1 MSHPPLSGLKK
12 MILQP
17 SLRYRAAL
25 GEILAFSYDTF
36 VSNRVRFALTAL
48 GIVIGTASV
57 ILVVTI
63 GLAGKDYVLRE
74 IESIGVNW
82 VFAEYEGGAQGI
94 SGSQSD
100 PLTIRDFEAVME
112 QVPSI
117 SAGSP
122 IVELYDQL
130 PMNGGRQSNVSILG
144 VFPDYERVRNLL
156 VTSGR
161 FLDSE
166 DARARNKVAVITE
179 NLAQQLYG
187 STDSAVG
194 QVIKLSSLPFTVI
207 GTFKE
212 RVNTFGRSEVT
223 DNTMVIPYTVSR
235 LFTNSEKVKQL
246 YFSVTSPNEV
256 VAATDQ
262 IHDVIKSRH
271 RPESVYSVSNLTQLV
286 SVANKSATALTVV
299 LLLIAVVTLLVS
311 GIGIMNIMLS
321 TVVGRTREIGIRKAI
336 GATRREIC
344 LQFLS
349 EALLISLVGG
359 IVGVILGLS
368 LPISI
373 RLFTHYE
380 LPISGASVLVGIA
393 VSSIVGISFGTIP
406 ALHAARMD
414 PVESLRY
421 E

>member
-1 MSHPPLSGLKK
+1 MAIGD
-12 MILQP
+12 
-17 SLRYRAAL
+17 
-25 GEILAFSYDTF
+25 ILAFSFDTF
-36 VSNRVRFALTAL
+36 ARNRVRFALTAL
-48 GIVIGTASV
+48 GMVIGTASV
-57 ILVVTI
+57 ILVVTV
-63 GLAGKDYVLRE
+63 GLAGKEYVLRE

-82 VFAEYEGGAQGI
+82 VFAEYEGGAQGTT
-94 SGSQSD
+94 GTTSD
-100 PLTIRDFEAVME
+100 PLTIRDFDAVME
-112 QVPSI
+112 QVPAI
-117 SAGSP
+117 AAGSP
-122 IVELYDQL
+122 IVELYEQV
-130 PMNGGRQSNVSILG
+130 PINGGRQANVYILG
-144 VFPDYERVRNLL
+144 VFPEYERVRNLV

-161 FLDSE
+161 FLDTE
-166 DARARNKVAVITE
+166 DARARNKAGVITE
-179 NLAQQLYG
+179 NMAQQLYG
-187 STDSAVG
+187 SKDQAVG
-194 QVIKLSSLPFTVI
+194 QVIKLSGLPFTVI

-246 YFSVTSPNEV
+246 YFSVASPNEV

-262 IHDVIKSRH
+262 IHEVIRSRH
-271 RPESVYSVSNLTQLV
+271 RRESVYSVSNLTELV
-286 SVANKSATALTVV
+286 SVANKSANALTIV
-299 LLLIAVVTLLVS
+299 LLLIAVVTLVVS

-321 TVVGRTREIGIRKAI
+321 TVVARTREIGIRKAI

-349 EALLISLVGG
+349 EALLISLIGG

-373 RLFTHYE
+373 RLFTDFQ
-380 LPISGASVLVGIA
+380 LPISGASVIVGIF

-406 ALHAARMD
+406 AVRAARMD
-414 PVESLRY
+414 PVESLHY

>member
-1 MSHPPLSGLKK
+1 MALS
-12 MILQP
+12 P
-17 SLRYRAAL
+17 SLRNRVAL
-25 GEILAFSYDTF
+25 GEILAFAYDTF

-48 GIVIGTASV
+48 GMMIGTASV

-63 GLAGKDYVLRE
+63 GLAGKEYVLRE
-74 IESIGVNW
+74 IEAIGVNW
-82 VFAEYEGGAQGI
+82 VFAEYEGGAEGI
-94 SGSQSD
+94 PGAASD
-100 PLTIRDFEAVME
+100 PLTIRDFDAVME
-112 QVPSI
+112 QVPAI
-117 SAGSP
+117 AAGSP
-122 IVELYDQL
+122 IVELNEQL
-130 PMNGGRQSNVSILG
+130 PMNGGPQSNVHILG
-144 VFPDYERVRNLL
+144 VFPDYERVRNLV

-161 FLDSE
+161 FLDKE
-166 DARARNKVAVITE
+166 DTRARNKVGVITD

-187 STDSAVG
+187 ATDQAVG
-194 QVIKLSSLPFTVI
+194 QVIKLSGLPFTII

-212 RVNTFGRSEVT
+212 RVNTFGRSEVN
-223 DNTMVIPYTVSR
+223 DNTMVIPYTASR

-246 YFSVTSPNEV
+246 YFSVTSPSEV
-256 VAATDQ
+256 SSATDE
-262 IHDVIKSRH
+262 IHDVIRSRH

-286 SVANKSATALTVV
+286 SVANKSANALTVV

-321 TVVGRTREIGIRKAI
+321 TVLARTREIGIRKAL

-349 EALLISLVGG
+349 EAVLISLIGG
-359 IVGVILGLS
+359 IVGVILGLV

-373 RLFTHYE
+373 GLFTDYE
-380 LPISGASVLVGIA
+380 LPISGPSVLVGISI
-393 VSSIVGISFGTIP
+393 SSIVGISFGTIP
-406 ALHAARMD
+406 ALRAARMD

>member
-1 MSHPPLSGLKK
+1 MF
-12 MILQP
+12 QP
-17 SLRYRAAL
+17 SLRHRVAL

-36 VSNRVRFALTAL
+36 ASNRVRFALTAL
-48 GIVIGTASV
+48 GMVIGTASV

-63 GLAGKDYVLRE
+63 GLAGKEYVLRE

-82 VFAEYEGGAQGI
+82 VFAEYEGGAQGVP
-94 SGSQSD
+94 GAASD
-100 PLTIRDFEAVME
+100 PLTIRDFDAVMQ
-112 QVPSI
+112 QVPAI
-117 SAGSP
+117 AAGSP
-122 IVELYDQL
+122 IVELYEQL
-130 PMNGGRQSNVSILG
+130 PISGGRQANVYILG

-161 FLDSE
+161 FLDAE
-166 DARARNKVAVITE
+166 DARARNKVGIITE

-194 QVIKLSSLPFTVI
+194 QVIKLSGLPFTVI

-212 RVNTFGRSEVT
+212 RVNTFGRSEVN

-256 VAATDQ
+256 SAATNQ
-262 IHDVIKSRH
+262 IQKVLQARH
-271 RPESVYSVSNLTQLV
+271 RPESVYSVSNLTELV
-286 SVANKSATALTVV
+286 SVANKTANALTMV

-349 EALLISLVGG
+349 EALLISLIGG
-359 IVGVILGLS
+359 IAGVILGLS
-368 LPISI
+368 LPVSV
-373 RLFTHYE
+373 RLFTDYE

-393 VSSIVGISFGTIP
+393 VSSMVGISFGTIP
-406 ALHAARMD
+406 ALRAARMD

>member
-1 MSHPPLSGLKK
+1 M
-12 MILQP
+12 MFEP
-17 SLRYRAAL
+17 SLRHRVAL

-36 VSNRVRFALTAL
+36 ASNRVRFALTAL
-48 GIVIGTASV
+48 GMVIGTASV

-63 GLAGKDYVLRE
+63 GLAGKEYVLRE
-74 IESIGVNW
+74 IEAIGVNW
-82 VFAEYEGGAQGI
+82 VFAEYEGGAQGVP
-94 SGSQSD
+94 GAASD
-100 PLTIRDFEAVME
+100 PLTIRDFDAVME
-112 QVPSI
+112 QVPAI
-117 SAGSP
+117 AAGSP
-122 IVELYDQL
+122 IVELYEQL
-130 PMNGGRQSNVSILG
+130 PISGGRQSNVYILG

-161 FLDSE
+161 FLDRE
-166 DARARNKVAVITE
+166 DSRARNKVAVITE

-194 QVIKLSSLPFTVI
+194 QVIKLSGLPFTVI

-212 RVNTFGRSEVT
+212 RVNTFGRSEVS

-256 VAATDQ
+256 SAATDQ
-262 IHDVIKSRH
+262 IHKVLQSRH
-271 RPESVYSVSNLTQLV
+271 RPESVYSVSNLTELV
-286 SVANKSATALTVV
+286 SVANKTANALTMV

-349 EALLISLVGG
+349 EALLISLIGG
-359 IVGVILGLS
+359 IAGVILGLS
-368 LPISI
+368 LPISV
-373 RLFTHYE
+373 RLFTDYE
-380 LPISGASVLVGIA
+380 LPISGASVFVGIA
-393 VSSIVGISFGTIP
+393 VSSMVGISFGTIP
-406 ALHAARMD
+406 ALRAARMD